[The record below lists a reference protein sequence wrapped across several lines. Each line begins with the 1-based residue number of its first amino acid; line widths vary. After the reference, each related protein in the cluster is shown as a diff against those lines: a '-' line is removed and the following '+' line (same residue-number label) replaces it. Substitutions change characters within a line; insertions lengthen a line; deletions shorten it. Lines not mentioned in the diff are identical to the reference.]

1 MKSIVTI
8 ISLFLLSI
16 TVASVSFA
24 QKTVIGETAWIGVE
38 GIPFNF
44 LARIDTGARTTSIH
58 AIDVKV
64 VDGSINPEEN
74 VGKTVSFRTLSREGK
89 STILTR
95 PIVKVSTVTNSQG
108 TEQRYVVSLLI
119 ACNDV
124 EKEVE
129 VNLRNRTAMTYK
141 LLIGRNWL
149 TRDFLVD
156 VDLKAD
162 DNGGAK

>member
-16 TVASVSFA
+16 TVASVSYA
-24 QKTVIGETAWIGVE
+24 EKTVIGETAWIGVE
-38 GIPFNF
+38 GIPFNY

-64 VDGSINPEEN
+64 IDGSSNPDEN

-89 STILTR
+89 STILAR
-95 PIVKVSTVTNSQG
+95 PILKVSTVKNSQG
-108 TEQRYVVSLLI
+108 KEQRYVVSLQI
-119 ACNDV
+119 ASGEV
-124 EKEVE
+124 KKEVK
-129 VNLRNRTAMTYK
+129 VNLRDRTAMTYK

-162 DNGGAK
+162 ETGGAK